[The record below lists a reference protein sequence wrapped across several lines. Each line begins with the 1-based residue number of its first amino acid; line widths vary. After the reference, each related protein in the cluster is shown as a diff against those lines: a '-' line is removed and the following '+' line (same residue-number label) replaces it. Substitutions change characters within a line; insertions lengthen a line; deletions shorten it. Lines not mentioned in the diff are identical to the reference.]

1 MVLNSLWESILEE
14 ICVCLSPG
22 KYHTY
27 VERSEG
33 AAGSGAHSPV
43 YGITNWDHVNSTLA
57 MFVVWNGG
65 ESITGWVGE

>member
-1 MVLNSLWESILEE
+1 MLKTIVSIGVNIYGVFFLSL
-14 ICVCLSPG
+14 G
-22 KYHTY
+22 KYHTH
-27 VERSEG
+27 VERSKG
-33 AAGSGAHSPV
+33 AAGLGAHSAI